1 MTNIDV
7 TVLSKEIIIIMD
19 DRYRGKWVKMKGSYG

>member
-7 TVLSKEIIIIMD
+7 TVLSKGIIIMD